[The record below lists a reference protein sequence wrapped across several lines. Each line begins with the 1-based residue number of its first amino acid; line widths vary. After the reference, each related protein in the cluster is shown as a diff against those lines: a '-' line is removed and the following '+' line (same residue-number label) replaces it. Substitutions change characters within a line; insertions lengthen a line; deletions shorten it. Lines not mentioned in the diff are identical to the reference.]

1 MASKPRKTVTT
12 TVSRPT
18 AGGGTKTVR
27 VSKTTQGGNTTISR
41 TTTITRPKKA
51 AKKTG
56 NPGSKPAPKPKGKT
70 PTPPAKYAAPALG
83 GTWIAGPNDGGRWQ
97 QCGPVALANH
107 LLAATGTRAGNGD
120 IERLYAAA
128 GGHGD
133 SGAHLEALLSAAADE
148 GLAGHRLASWGRVAA
163 DEAADGLHLLLL
175 SLGWTPDWHAAPLAG
190 GELITWGEAV
200 PLGGLPARI
209 EDAWSLTWHG
219 EAA

>member
-1 MASKPRKTVTT
+1 MASKPKKTVTT
-12 TVSRPT
+12 TVTRPT

-51 AKKTG
+51 ATKTG
-56 NPGSKPAPKPKGKT
+56 APGSKPAPKPKGKS

-97 QCGPVALANH
+97 LCGPVALANH
-107 LLAATGTRAGNGD
+107 LLAATGTRAGNRD

-133 SGAHLEALLSAAADE
+133 SGAQIEALLAAAECE
-148 GLAGHRLASWGRVAA
+148 GLAGHRLAAYARVAA
-163 DEAADGLHLLLL
+163 DEAADGLLLLL
-175 SLGWTPDWHAAPLAG
+175 SLGWTPDWHAAPAVG
-190 GELITWGEAV
+190 GALITWGEAV
-200 PLGGLPARI
+200 PAGALPVQI